1 MIEKLIEELTN
12 TYDTNILDNQ
22 PDIVQKE
29 FLTISLKN
37 NIKGKARAAD
47 EIVTSNQVLM
57 QLICNHYDK
66 SVNKPIAE
74 FIGGP
79 RSFSI
84 HWHPRYKKIIY
95 IFGEEHA
102 NTMDCETFDKDAY
115 TYPVEDY
122 LYDLMLS
129 TDVFLDIYLEIIPYR
144 NGEYDN
150 NKPYEDGRMLELF
163 KKFKHCLQ
171 YNTRHDKHCQLARVH
186 YFDIRGKY
194 LKTEDIEEEK
204 INIVWIVRKFRDY
217 IKESA
222 IDFWSGNFSRKFK
235 SLVLKYPKII
245 TFLEKLADEDIENV
259 VKFMKEQL
267 EEPLNTKKEFKID
280 LDLKTLILD
289 FYDKLISYEMKQI
302 IIDLRPHILTL
313 LKYNI
318 EQPGEYDIE
327 QTVEAIYTYTRL
339 AMSYY
344 ADVYLLARVFKNFD
358 MSKMQ
363 EKAYKGST
371 DQPIQ
376 AHNIIIYCGDTHAIN
391 YRDCLLT
398 IGFKDITNLNKDSVK
413 LKRTKNCVDMRNIK
427 QPFFSYN
434 YYELP
439 RQV

>member
-1 MIEKLIEELTN
+1 MKT
-12 TYDTNILDNQ
+12 
-22 PDIVQKE
+22 
-29 FLTISLKN
+29 
-37 NIKGKARAAD
+37 
-47 EIVTSNQVLM
+47 
-57 QLICNHYDK
+57 
-66 SVNKPIAE
+66 
-74 FIGGP
+74 
-79 RSFSI
+79 
-84 HWHPRYKKIIY
+84 
-95 IFGEEHA
+95 
-102 NTMDCETFDKDAY
+102 
-115 TYPVEDY
+115 
-122 LYDLMLS
+122 
-129 TDVFLDIYLEIIPYR
+129 TDVFLDIYFEFISYK
-144 NGEYDN
+144 NGEYGDE
-150 NKPYEDGRMLELF
+150 PYTDGRGNELF
-163 KKFKHCLQ
+163 KKFRQCLQ
-171 YNTRHDKHCQLARVH
+171 YNTRSDISCQLARVH

-439 RQV
+439 R